1 MVLKQQLQVLVG
13 LAEEIVEEVGE
24 ENSTSVVEIRR
35 RSREQLK
42 VIEVHYNNIERMIRQ
57 ADGIY
62 TSLTNLLDLKQK
74 HANAIEARFARDQ
87 ATLTARQ
94 GQTIMV
100 FTLVTIVFLPMSFIA
115 AFFAIN
121 VENWSGENGSGR
133 LTVGYISKYM

>member
-121 VENWSGENGSGR
+121 VENWS
-133 LTVGYISKYM
+133 

>member
-1 MVLKQQLQVLVG
+1 VNPVD
-13 LAEEIVEEVGE
+13 
-24 ENSTSVVEIRR
+24 
-35 RSREQLK
+35 
-42 VIEVHYNNIERMIRQ
+42 
-57 ADGIY
+57 ADA
-62 TSLTNLLDLKQK
+62 DQ

-133 LTVGYISKYM
+133 LTVGYISKYMCKCLLPVQSNSTK

>member
-74 HANAIEARFARDQ
+74 
-87 ATLTARQ
+87 
-94 GQTIMV
+94 V
-100 FTLVTIVFLPMSFIA
+100 CSTLVF
-115 AFFAIN
+115 
-121 VENWSGENGSGR
+121 
-133 LTVGYISKYM
+133 K